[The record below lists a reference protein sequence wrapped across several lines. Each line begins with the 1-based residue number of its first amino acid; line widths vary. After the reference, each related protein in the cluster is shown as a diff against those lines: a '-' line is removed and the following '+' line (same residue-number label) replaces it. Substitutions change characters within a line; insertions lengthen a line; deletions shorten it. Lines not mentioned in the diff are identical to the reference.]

1 MWSNLA
7 FTRLF
12 IDAAKSELNSD
23 KITRHKRCVV
33 WLAKMLYDFANTSK
47 INHTAT
53 IDEIS
58 LNTKNDKAFALS
70 GSKTHQY
77 MKSPELTKP
86 RIKQEEINNII
97 LGGGEKLLSPER
109 RFDAII
115 LNTPNLFDWNRFKI
129 YRVSE
134 KKKAFFL
141 IGVHQGKDNELIPYL
156 EKNLSKKSMTVRD
169 YMGNKLGIE
178 YYYRHPR
185 SYKRRGIFSI
195 DEPSPTIRGVNRPIP
210 KTYQKHP
217 GDVVPLSSNVRPLT
231 TQERSYI
238 QTFPD
243 NFIWEGSKTNL
254 EQMIGNAVPVK
265 LAEYVANA
273 ILDYVSTSNI
283 IKVQQ
288 LSLPIF

>member
-1 MWSNLA
+1 MVISDNYQPRLFGINQSNRDFTKKSSWGKNQFNSSFPAALACYMSCKNLQPVYLKLNHDLTVNHGKIDVSSLFGLHYDNCLDIFMWSNLA

-97 LGGGEKLLSPER
+97 LGVGEKLLSPDR

-115 LNTPNLFDWNRFKI
+115 LNTPNLFD
-129 YRVSE
+129 
-134 KKKAFFL
+134 
-141 IGVHQGKDNELIPYL
+141 
-156 EKNLSKKSMTVRD
+156 
-169 YMGNKLGIE
+169 
-178 YYYRHPR
+178 
-185 SYKRRGIFSI
+185 
-195 DEPSPTIRGVNRPIP
+195 
-210 KTYQKHP
+210 
-217 GDVVPLSSNVRPLT
+217 
-231 TQERSYI
+231 
-238 QTFPD
+238 
-243 NFIWEGSKTNL
+243 
-254 EQMIGNAVPVK
+254 
-265 LAEYVANA
+265 
-273 ILDYVSTSNI
+273 
-283 IKVQQ
+283 
-288 LSLPIF
+288 

>member
-1 MWSNLA
+1 MVISDNYQPRLFGINQSNRDFTKKSSWGKNQFNSSFPAALACYMSCKNLQPVYLKLNHDLTVNHGKIDVSSLFGLHYDNCLDIFMWSNLA

-169 YMGNKLGIE
+169 YMGIN
-178 YYYRHPR
+178 
-185 SYKRRGIFSI
+185 
-195 DEPSPTIRGVNRPIP
+195 
-210 KTYQKHP
+210 
-217 GDVVPLSSNVRPLT
+217 
-231 TQERSYI
+231 
-238 QTFPD
+238 
-243 NFIWEGSKTNL
+243 WE
-254 EQMIGNAVPVK
+254 
-265 LAEYVANA
+265 
-273 ILDYVSTSNI
+273 
-283 IKVQQ
+283 
-288 LSLPIF
+288 